1 MGGLYRWLDGPLRS
15 QIVRAWGGW
24 VRPAPLQDDTS
35 WYETGLSEDELIGI
49 LPARS
54 IGEES
59 GEDLPPDV
67 IEFLTADEDDADRPG
82 PEEPEDPEAALSRAG
97 VVLLPE
103 PGVCSTRPASIPQ
116 WAVDEKAADRLRDR
130 RTASSAVG
138 RSSAAQPRSTSTT
151 RSSGRS
157 AEGESAAT
165 GSTTPAEDERALAA
179 QAHEPPGRWDD
190 LAWPL
195 AWLAEQLAAILEP
208 RWVVLAHL
216 PCRLG
221 PYCAVQLSAPL
232 AVVEPMHWAT
242 ARTGVLTG
250 APRLVIEVAEAE
262 NRGVVLRRRVD
273 QWLGHG
279 AGEVWVVDPAR
290 GWLTSERPGR
300 EPSWYAPP
308 APLPLGALAPGR
320 SVDLAPLVRPA
331 GAGPEGGDPGARPD
345 ATRSRR

>member
-1 MGGLYRWLDGPLRS
+1 VGGLYRWLDGPLRS

-24 VRPAPLQDDTS
+24 VRPAPLQDDPS

-59 GEDLPPDV
+59 GEDLPPDA
-67 IEFLTADEDDADRPG
+67 IDFLDALRGDRNG
-82 PEEPEDPEAALSRAG
+82 PEPEQPESTLPPAEVL
-97 VVLLPE
+97 LLPE
-103 PGVCSTRPASIPQ
+103 PGVCSTRPDLGSARHRADAPPGRLP
-116 WAVDEKAADRLRDR
+116 ERPTAAGPV
-130 RTASSAVG
+130 S
-138 RSSAAQPRSTSTT
+138 RSLDTRPPEAPMTRPAT
-151 RSSGRS
+151 RS
-157 AEGESAAT
+157 EMGEAAAT

-179 QAHEPPGRWDD
+179 HAHEPPGRWDD

-232 AVVEPMHWAT
+232 AVVEPTHWAT

-279 AGEVWVVDPAR
+279 AGEVWGVDPAR

-345 ATRSRR
+345 AARWRR

>member
-1 MGGLYRWLDGPLRS
+1 VGGLYRWLDGPLRS

-24 VRPAPLQDDTS
+24 VRPAPLQDDPS

-59 GEDLPPDV
+59 GEDLPPDA
-67 IEFLTADEDDADRPG
+67 IDFLDALRGDRNG
-82 PEEPEDPEAALSRAG
+82 PEPKQPESTLPPAEVL
-97 VVLLPE
+97 LLPE
-103 PGVCSTRPASIPQ
+103 PGVCSTRPDLGSARHRADAPPGRLP
-116 WAVDEKAADRLRDR
+116 ERPTAAGPV
-130 RTASSAVG
+130 S
-138 RSSAAQPRSTSTT
+138 RSLDTRPPEAPMTRPAT
-151 RSSGRS
+151 RSEM
-157 AEGESAAT
+157 AEAAAT

-179 QAHEPPGRWDD
+179 QAHEPRGRWDD

-195 AWLAEQLAAILEP
+195 AWLARQLAEILEP

-232 AVVEPMHWAT
+232 AVVEPTHWAT

-308 APLPLGALAPGR
+308 AHLPLGALAPGR
-320 SVDLAPLVRPA
+320 SV
-331 GAGPEGGDPGARPD
+331 GPRTARPPG
-345 ATRSRR
+345 RRRAGRR